1 MEAYVARQPIFEKD
15 KHIYGYELLFRDKM
29 SNFFP
34 AVDGDVAS
42 STVLSN
48 SFVTFGID
56 HITRGRKAFINF
68 TKELLLKKIPTM
80 FPREKIIVEILEN
93 VEPEDELLCAC
104 QEIAQD
110 GYDIA
115 LDDFSYRSELK
126 PLVALAK
133 IIKIDLKLTPFEEVK
148 ELLGKLAPYRLN
160 FLAEKVEAPEEF
172 EQALAAGFQYFQGYF
187 FSKPQVLKTRDIPP
201 YKLNLLR
208 ITALANRSDFR
219 FNELEELISRDVSI
233 SYKLMRYINSAYFRP
248 LQEISSIRQAIVLLG
263 EKGIRRFIS
272 LMSMA
277 KLAAGKPNELIRACI
292 IRARLCELLGKASK
306 YRDESELF
314 TLGLF
319 SLIDAVLD
327 DTMENLMSRL
337 PFSED
342 IKGALIK
349 GAGGLA
355 NYINIVSCYEK
366 GDWEG
371 VSEMASKIGVNEEKV
386 AEYYMDAVGWA
397 DSYQTF

>member
-1 MEAYVARQPIFEKD
+1 MEAYVARQPIFERD
-15 KHIYGYELLFRDKM
+15 KRIYGYELLFRDGM

-34 AVDGDVAS
+34 VIDGDVAS
-42 STVLSN
+42 STILSN
-48 SFVTFGID
+48 SFITFGID

-68 TKELLLKKIPTM
+68 TKELLLRRLPTM

-115 LDDFSYRSELK
+115 LDDFFYRSELK

-133 IIKIDLKLTPFEEVK
+133 IIKFDLRLTPLEEVK
-148 ELLGKLAPYRLN
+148 ELLGKLAPYRVN
-160 FLAEKVEAPEEF
+160 FLAEKVETHEEF
-172 EQALAAGFQYFQGYF
+172 EQTLAAGFQYFQGYF
-187 FSKPQVLKTRDIPP
+187 FSKPEILKTRDIPP

-219 FNELEELISRDVSI
+219 FNELEGLISRDVSI
-233 SYKLMRYINSAYFRP
+233 SYKLMRYINSAYFRS
-248 LQEISSIRQAIVLLG
+248 LKEISSIRQAIVLLG

-277 KLAAGKPNELIRACI
+277 KLAEGKPSELIRACI

-342 IKGALIK
+342 IKSALIK
-349 GAGGLA
+349 KAGEFS
-355 NYINIVSCYEK
+355 NYINLASCYEK

-371 VSEMASKIGVNEEKV
+371 VSEMVSKIGVNEEKV

-397 DSYQTF
+397 DSYQTS